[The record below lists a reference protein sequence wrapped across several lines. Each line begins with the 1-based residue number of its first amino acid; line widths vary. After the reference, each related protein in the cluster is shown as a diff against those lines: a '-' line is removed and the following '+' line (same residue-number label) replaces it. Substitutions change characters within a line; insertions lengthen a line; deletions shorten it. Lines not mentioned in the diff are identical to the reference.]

1 MSKRFS
7 KYIVSFDYF
16 DKSLIV
22 VSATTGSISIATL
35 IGAPIGIASGS
46 FSLAFFYFYRN
57 CKNAVQSNKKKN
69 KKKHNKT
76 FMLGRSKL
84 NSIESKIFK
93 ALVNN
98 EISHENF
105 MTGINE
111 QRYYREIKKP

>member
-46 FSLAFFYFYRN
+46 FSHQTL
-57 CKNAVQSNKKKN
+57 
-69 KKKHNKT
+69 
-76 FMLGRSKL
+76 
-84 NSIESKIFK
+84 FK
-93 ALVNN
+93 ATKKRTRKS
-98 EISHENF
+98 I
-105 MTGINE
+105 
-111 QRYYREIKKP
+111 IKLLC